1 MVSLIFVA
9 AVLGLV
15 TFGNA
20 EVALRYLK
28 SSSQK
33 VARNRKWF
41 TLVFKKDNCPK
52 IPTMKD
58 PTLVIFYDNFCSKNH
73 KSDGCRKLYDHALQA
88 WIEDLFGVKK
98 ENAGK
103 YNEGQLAEKVQ
114 LIFAGYP
121 TPPNNTPGK
130 QSPYGF
136 TGKQAFFLSR
146 LAMHQ
151 IHASNISGSK
161 LDRRLSAT
169 LLMEWLDDKRQ
180 KVSKLAFDSIDTQ
193 FLISGIWICNLRI
206 HFTGLGEWVKMYGAS
221 KSNCLVDG
229 TKARKPI
236 ALLYEIADFKVKC

>member
-121 TPPNNTPGK
+121 TPPNNTPVRIRNFIRVVYSTLPPSLNDKGK

-146 LAMHQ
+146 LAMYMQ
-151 IHASNISGSK
+151 A
-161 LDRRLSAT
+161 
-169 LLMEWLDDKRQ
+169 
-180 KVSKLAFDSIDTQ
+180 
-193 FLISGIWICNLRI
+193 
-206 HFTGLGEWVKMYGAS
+206 
-221 KSNCLVDG
+221 NCP
-229 TKARKPI
+229 RK
-236 ALLYEIADFKVKC
+236 